1 MKGWLRRG
9 CILRSLRLAVPW
21 ISVRSSSPGDS
32 SRNRNGPCERSV
44 PWPRHGAAT
53 AANGTTKHNEAMQC
67 VQLSRS
73 SQLGLSSS
81 EKLRPESAEIPGLI
95 WIKWITYESSHA
107 HSLCL
112 LNVRCILH
120 VFWRHTD
127 LIVDTRAECAFAS
140 VFFFPHHTVQYP
152 SISVQNNIYSL
163 LNFVELRMS
172 KERDLKC
179 SGKPL
184 TPDAKAVGDMPGIE
198 TMSAWSKKW
207 RNPRAAER
215 KRIVCVCEISNGKR
229 IVGWSPVLRD
239 RKLLCFAWFSWL
251 CKWMLRHS
259 MAQHGT
265 AWHGMAQNTSRQLPH
280 LAAVLTRRQRELFS
294 HVFQRSFP
302 SYWTFKASKSS
313 KLQIVSKVFPWV
325 NVFCKA
331 YRAEREATG
340 LGSRD

>member
-140 VFFFPHHTVQYP
+140 VFFSASHSP
-152 SISVQNNIYSL
+152 ISVHFGSKQHI
-163 LNFVELRMS
+163 FIVELRW
-172 KERDLKC
+172 
-179 SGKPL
+179 
-184 TPDAKAVGDMPGIE
+184 T
-198 TMSAWSKKW
+198 
-207 RNPRAAER
+207 
-215 KRIVCVCEISNGKR
+215 
-229 IVGWSPVLRD
+229 
-239 RKLLCFAWFSWL
+239 
-251 CKWMLRHS
+251 
-259 MAQHGT
+259 
-265 AWHGMAQNTSRQLPH
+265 
-280 LAAVLTRRQRELFS
+280 S
-294 HVFQRSFP
+294 HVQGKGLEMLGQALDTRCQGG
-302 SYWTFKASKSS
+302 WGHARH
-313 KLQIVSKVFPWV
+313 WN
-325 NVFCKA
+325 NV
-331 YRAEREATG
+331 G
-340 LGSRD
+340 LE